1 MRAGVVAALI
11 ILAQVF
17 FVSCN
22 TKIKGHSIRF
32 EEQAVP
38 ATQSLPDN
46 KGWVFVWGDEF
57 AGAVLDRNKWEPE
70 VSCWGGGNNEHQCY
84 TDRPE
89 NIRIEDGVLK
99 LIARP
104 ERFRGPSLPQ
114 GVEDR
119 GPNVTRDYTSGKVRT
134 RNKASWKYGRMS
146 ARIKLPKGQST
157 WPAFWMM
164 PEDDVYGSWPL
175 SGEIDIMEAIN
186 LGAACDDCD
195 DSDVEIRTSGALHF
209 GKTWPDNEF
218 VTQSRS
224 LENLRAIDEFHEF
237 ALEWGEG
244 KMNWFVDGELFFTAT
259 TDDWYTTSVSAS
271 ENANAPF
278 DQAFHLMFNLAV
290 GGRYPDMNN
299 EKKFNPSSFPNEL
312 WVDWVRVYQCKADQ
326 ETGRA
331 CLQ

>member
-1 MRAGVVAALI
+1 MRAVTPLFICLVQGFI
-11 ILAQVF
+11 
-17 FVSCN
+17 VSCSAN
-22 TKIKGHSIRF
+22 TSANVPTLA
-32 EEQAVP
+32 EQAAP
-38 ATQSLPDN
+38 TSQHHPHN
-46 KGWVFVWGDEF
+46 KGWSFVWGDEF
-57 AGAVLDRNKWEPE
+57 VGAAIDRTKWEPE
-70 VSCWGGGNNEHQCY
+70 VSCWGGGNNERQCY

-104 ERFRGPSLPQ
+104 ERFRGPNFPQ
-114 GVEDR
+114 GFEDR
-119 GPNVTRDYTSGKVRT
+119 GPNVNRDYTSGKVRT

-146 ARIKLPKGQST
+146 ARIKLPKGQSA

-164 PEDDVYGSWPL
+164 PEGDVYGKWPL
-175 SGEIDIMEAIN
+175 SGEIDIMEAVN
-186 LGAACDDCD
+186 LGAVCDDCG

-209 GKTWPDNEF
+209 GKAWPDNEF

-224 LENLRAIDEFHEF
+224 LENLRAIDGFHEF
-237 ALEWGEG
+237 TLEWGEG

-259 TDDWYTTSVSAS
+259 PDDWYTASVPKSR
-271 ENANAPF
+271 NANAPF

-290 GGRYPDMNN
+290 GGRYPDQNN

-312 WVDWVRVYQCKADQ
+312 WVDWVRVYQCKTDQ